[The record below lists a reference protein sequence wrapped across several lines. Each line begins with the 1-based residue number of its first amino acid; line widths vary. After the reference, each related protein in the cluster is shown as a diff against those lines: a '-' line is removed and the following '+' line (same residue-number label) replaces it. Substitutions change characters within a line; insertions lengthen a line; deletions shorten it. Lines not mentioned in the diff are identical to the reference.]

1 MPQAIIERRFIAQN
15 TAVAERRSA
24 DGVTKPGFTG
34 YASVFNTES
43 LIGQLP
49 WGFRETWAP
58 GCFTKTLNESDVVAL
73 CDHDMAKPL
82 SRQSAGTLTL
92 EQDDHGLSVDSD
104 VPETTYGQDLLVNL
118 ENKNVAGMSVGF
130 RVIKD
135 AWEIC
140 DDGSEL
146 RTIMEVQLIEVSTT
160 AFPAFTDT
168 EAGARAVD
176 MRSVALARTVRS
188 MRSTSMDGSE
198 DDDPGVLAQAAD
210 AAVDEAMALISSLN
224 TEDLDPDLQ
233 QALALV
239 AAADAALDSLL
250 IALGVPDAD
259 EVIEDDPADGR
270 DRSTEPADATRNEDN
285 GTEPPAGTRYT
296 AEHLRLRMSALS
308 AFHGLPEPTNPKE

>member
-1 MPQAIIERRFIAQN
+1 MPQPIIERRFIAQD

-24 DGVTKPGFTG
+24 DGSRKPGFTG
-34 YASVFNTES
+34 YASVFNSET

-82 SRQSAGTLTL
+82 SRQSAGTLALT
-92 EQDDHGLSVDSD
+92 QDDTGLAVDSD
-104 VPETTYGQDLLVNL
+104 IPETTYGQDLLINL

-135 AWEIC
+135 AWELLE
-140 DDGSEL
+140 DGSEL
-146 RTIMEVQLIEVSTT
+146 RTIMEVQLVEVSTT

-168 EAGARAVD
+168 SAGARSVD
-176 MRSVALARTVRS
+176 MRSAALARTARA
-188 MRSTSMDGSE
+188 MRSTTDD
-198 DDDPGVLAQAAD
+198 DDDPGTLAQAAD
-210 AAVDEAMALISSLN
+210 AAVDEAMNLIAGIS
-224 TEDLDPDLQ
+224 TDDLDPDVQ
-233 QALALV
+233 QAFALV

-250 IALGVPDAD
+250 LALGVPDAD
-259 EVIEDDPADGR
+259 EEDEDDPADGGN
-270 DRSTEPADATRNEDN
+270 RSTEPAHATRTDEDSD
-285 GTEPPAGTRYT
+285 EPLEGTRVN

-308 AFHGLPEPTNPKE
+308 ALYGL

>member
-15 TAVAERRSA
+15 TAVTERRSA
-24 DGVTKPGFTG
+24 DGTSKPGFTG

-58 GCFTKTLNESDVVAL
+58 GCFTKTLQESDVVAL

-82 SRQSAGTLTL
+82 SRQSAGTLVL
-92 EQDDHGLSVDSD
+92 AQDDHGLAVDSD
-104 VPETTYGQDLLVNL
+104 VPETTYGQDLLINL

-135 AWEIC
+135 AWEIL

-176 MRSVALARTVRS
+176 MRSVALARTIRS
-188 MRSTSMDGSE
+188 MRSTQMDGDE
-198 DDDPGVLAQAAD
+198 DLGTLAQAAD
-210 AAVDEAMALISSLN
+210 AAVDEAMNLISGLN
-224 TEDLDPDLQ
+224 IEDLDPDLQ

-239 AAADAALDSLL
+239 EAADAALDSLL
-250 IALGVPDAD
+250 VVLGVPDAD
-259 EVIEDDPADGR
+259 EDTEDDPADGGN
-270 DRSTEPADATRNEDN
+270 RSTEPAKATRTEENRN
-285 GTEPPAGTRYT
+285 EPPSGGTRVT
-296 AEHLRLRMSALS
+296 AEHLRMRMSALS
-308 AFHGLPEPTNPKE
+308 AFHGLPEPTTPKE